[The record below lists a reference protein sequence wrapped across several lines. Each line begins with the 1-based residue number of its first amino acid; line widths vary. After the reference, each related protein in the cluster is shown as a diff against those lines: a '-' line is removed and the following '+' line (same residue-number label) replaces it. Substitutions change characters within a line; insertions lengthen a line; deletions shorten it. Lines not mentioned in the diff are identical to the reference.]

1 MRQNFSPGISAAT
14 PVTHAH
20 ADIFGKWHL
29 PSGHLSKSGAEMKSR
44 FPRYSDGK
52 SEDEI
57 REKEHQIQNSGK
69 HSFLQ
74 DSFSSSGGGRTP
86 FKTKRNLRTGAQ
98 FLPPA
103 VQMPAEECST
113 AKRRNTGWGC
123 RSRDK
128 GLFVGNVPTDNSLFT
143 STVPKNNSLFAD
155 IVSTNKTLFAG
166 FFPTILLN
174 TQPIRA
180 LPIHH
185 APPTSFPLPLH
196 PSSKQPSSRPH
207 APRREANSHQEDGH
221 DNNCNFE
228 LSEINRVRR
237 KVRVGEFGK
246 SSGFDLIIIESALLG
261 IE

>member
-74 DSFSSSGGGRTP
+74 EVGEPLSRPKETSELV
-86 FKTKRNLRTGAQ
+86 RNSCHL
-98 FLPPA
+98 
-103 VQMPAEECST
+103 
-113 AKRRNTGWGC
+113 
-123 RSRDK
+123 RSRC
-128 GLFVGNVPTDNSLFT
+128 LQRNVPRQRGE
-143 STVPKNNSLFAD
+143 
-155 IVSTNKTLFAG
+155 TLAGAAG